1 MAVKEEKILQEAEK
15 SLREAGYTVTK
26 GMTINFSLVEDT
38 SGGKCTGG
46 CALGCY
52 TCSPGRSEPKIMSMH
67 PTFQVLT
74 PDILGDL
81 VSITKTQKPVE
92 EKSEK

>member
-26 GMTINFSLVEDT
+26 GMSINFSLVQTEDNC
-38 SGGKCTGG
+38 GGKCTGG
-46 CALGCY
+46 CSLGCY
-52 TCSPGRSEPKIMSMH
+52 TCSPGKSNPKISSMH

-74 PDILGDL
+74 SDILGDL
-81 VSITKTQKPVE
+81 VAITRTQKTVE
-92 EKSEK
+92 E